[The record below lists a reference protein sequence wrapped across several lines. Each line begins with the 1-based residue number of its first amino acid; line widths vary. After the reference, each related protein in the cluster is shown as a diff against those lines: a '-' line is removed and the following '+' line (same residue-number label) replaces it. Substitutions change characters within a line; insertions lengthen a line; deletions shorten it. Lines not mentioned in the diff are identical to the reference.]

1 MKDIHLNNTMQEMVK
16 DDSITFRTI
25 FVLCFVVCFV
35 LALFTAFLPGKW
47 SSWLPGAEEKSM
59 IDGVRS
65 AVYSFMSYLT

>member
-1 MKDIHLNNTMQEMVK
+1 
-16 DDSITFRTI
+16 
-25 FVLCFVVCFV
+25 LCFVVCFV

>member
-1 MKDIHLNNTMQEMVK
+1 MKDIHLNHSVQEIVRN
-16 DDSITFRTI
+16 DSITFKTI

-35 LALFTAFLPGKW
+35 LALFTVFLPVQW
-47 SSWLPGAEEKSM
+47 RSWLPGSEEKSM